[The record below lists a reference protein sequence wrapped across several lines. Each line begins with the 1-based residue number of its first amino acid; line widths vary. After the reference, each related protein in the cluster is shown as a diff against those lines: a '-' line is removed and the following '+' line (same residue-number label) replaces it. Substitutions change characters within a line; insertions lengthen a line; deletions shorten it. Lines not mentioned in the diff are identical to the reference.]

1 MSVGNEQE
9 PKRDP
14 NEQALHA
21 AVKQTKAFT
30 RPNDAIAAWQVL
42 STLALLLATFTLTG
56 SYLAPGWAT
65 LSMPLL
71 MAVFVRLFVLQHDAG
86 HHSLLT
92 RSSLN
97 DAVGTLLS
105 FITGVSYEAWRS
117 EHAWHHNN
125 QSKLSMRGVDRM
137 NSPMTVAEA
146 LAKPQHARLRAKK
159 ISALSIFVLGALSL
173 VVIRKRTSGFFQFR
187 PNFRGNLGGRARMRR
202 GVWLTN
208 AGHAAYHALLFWW
221 LGWELW
227 FTWLIPAIFAS
238 AALGSFLFWVQHN
251 FENSYH
257 SEDDTW
263 SFAAAALRGSSY
275 LRLTGPLRYFTA
287 NIGLH
292 HVHHLNPRI
301 ANYRLEEAR
310 NTIPLLRQVRPL
322 TRQDLRRCFTHVF
335 WDPARGR
342 MVSLDEL

>member
-9 PKRDP
+9 PQCAP
-14 NEQALHA
+14 GEQVLHA

-30 RPNDAIAAWQVL
+30 RANDVIAGWQVL
-42 STLALLLATFTLTG
+42 STLALLVATFILTRNN
-56 SYLAPGWAT
+56 LAPGWAT

-86 HHSLLT
+86 HHSLFT
-92 RSSLN
+92 RGFVN
-97 DAVGTLLS
+97 DGVGTLLS
-105 FITGVSYEAWRS
+105 FVSGVSYQAWRS

-146 LAKPQHARLRAKK
+146 QANPRHARLRAEK
-159 ISALSIFVLGALSL
+159 INVLSVFLLGALSL
-173 VVIRKRTSGFFQFR
+173 VVLRKRASGFFQFR
-187 PNFRGNLGGRARMRR
+187 PNFRGRFSGRARMRR

-208 AGHAAYHALLFWW
+208 VGHAAYHALLFWW
-221 LGWELW
+221 LGWALW
-227 FTWLIPAIFAS
+227 CTWLIPAIFAS
-238 AALGSFLFWVQHN
+238 AAVGSYLFWVQHN

-257 SEDDTW
+257 SEDATW
-263 SFAAAALRGSSY
+263 SFAATALRGSSY
-275 LRLTGPLRYFTA
+275 LRLTGLMRYFSA
-287 NIGLH
+287 DIGLH

-310 NTIPLLRQVRPL
+310 NAIPLLRQVRPL
-322 TRQDLRRCFTHVF
+322 TPQDLRRCFTHVF
-335 WDPARGR
+335 WDPTRGR